1 MIKYN
6 HGPVKVNPVAS
17 VPGREQIES
26 MILESSQIYNCAGS
40 RQSHRRKGSNKHNSE
55 SIKLYTPS
63 NQTNKHGSSY
73 LNSTIKALLN
83 FSDVSDR
90 EISLIKS
97 SYKESPTLNGSPKT
111 LGFSSFV
118 SDLNENKA
126 HKRNNKIIAKVL

>member
-1 MIKYN
+1 MKLFLQDDNFVLSAVYCT
-6 HGPVKVNPVAS
+6 
-17 VPGREQIES
+17 IEENNQDG
-26 MILESSQIYNCAGS
+26 L
-40 RQSHRRKGSNKHNSE
+40 K
-55 SIKLYTPS
+55 KLLDMTTIDV